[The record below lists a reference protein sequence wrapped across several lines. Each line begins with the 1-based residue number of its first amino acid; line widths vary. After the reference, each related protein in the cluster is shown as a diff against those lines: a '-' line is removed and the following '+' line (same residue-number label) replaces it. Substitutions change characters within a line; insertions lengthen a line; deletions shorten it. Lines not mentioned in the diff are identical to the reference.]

1 MNFNTK
7 ETLIGLQCLGLDL
20 ENGISTEILVKELE
34 DLTGIRQV
42 SNGSKV
48 IRRDCPTFSK
58 FKYEISYGVNGEVI
72 SYTFKGYKNSSDLI
86 TEHSQDIL
94 RLKDKIKSLQES
106 IEDLEF
112 AILDIITQDSFIR
125 IAVKPRGL
133 ARGYKAAIR

>member
-20 ENGISTEILVKELE
+20 ETGKSTEILVKELE

-42 SNGSKV
+42 SNGSRI
-48 IRRDCPTFSK
+48 IRRDCATFSK
-58 FKYEISYGVNGEVI
+58 FKYQISYGVNGEVI
-72 SYTFKGYKNSSDLI
+72 SYIFNGYKDSSDLI

-94 RLKDKIKSLQES
+94 RLKDKIKSLYES

-112 AILDIITQDSFIR
+112 ATLDILTQDEFKFS
-125 IAVKPRGL
+125 KEDLGL
-133 ARGYKAAIR
+133 

>member
-20 ENGISTEILVKELE
+20 ETGKSTEILVKELE

-42 SNGSKV
+42 SNGSRI
-48 IRRDCPTFSK
+48 IRRDCAIFSK
-58 FKYEISYGVNGEVI
+58 FKYQISYGVNGEVI
-72 SYTFKGYKNSSDLI
+72 SYIFNGYKDSSDLI

-94 RLKDKIKSLQES
+94 RLKDKIKSLYEN

-112 AILDIITQDSFIR
+112 AMLDILTQDEFKFSKEDL
-125 IAVKPRGL
+125 VL
-133 ARGYKAAIR
+133 

>member
-20 ENGISTEILVKELE
+20 ETGKSTEISVKELE

-42 SNGSKV
+42 SNGSRI
-48 IRRDCPTFSK
+48 IRRDCATFSK
-58 FKYEISYGVNGEVI
+58 FKYQISYGVNGEVI
-72 SYTFKGYKNSSDLI
+72 SYTFNGYKASSDLI

-94 RLKDKIKSLQES
+94 RLKDKIKSLYEN

-112 AILDIITQDSFIR
+112 AMLDILTQDEFKFS
-125 IAVKPRGL
+125 KEDLGL
-133 ARGYKAAIR
+133 

>member
-20 ENGISTEILVKELE
+20 ETGKSTEILVKELE

-42 SNGSKV
+42 SNGSRI
-48 IRRDCPTFSK
+48 IRRDCATFSK
-58 FKYEISYGVNGEVI
+58 FKYQISYGVNGEVI
-72 SYTFKGYKNSSDLI
+72 SYTFSGYKDSSDLI

-94 RLKDKIKSLQES
+94 RLKDKIKSLYEN

-112 AILDIITQDSFIR
+112 AMLGILTQDEFKFSKEDL
-125 IAVKPRGL
+125 VL
-133 ARGYKAAIR
+133 

>member
-20 ENGISTEILVKELE
+20 ETGNSTEILVKELE

-42 SNGSKV
+42 SNGSRI
-48 IRRDCPTFSK
+48 IRRDCATFSK
-58 FKYEISYGVNGEVI
+58 FKYQISYGVNGEVI
-72 SYTFKGYKNSSDLI
+72 SYIFNGYKDSSDLI

-94 RLKDKIKSLQES
+94 RLKDKIKCLYEN

-112 AILDIITQDSFIR
+112 AMLDILTQDEFKFSKEDL
-125 IAVKPRGL
+125 VL
-133 ARGYKAAIR
+133 

>member
-20 ENGISTEILVKELE
+20 ETGKSTEILVKELE

-42 SNGSKV
+42 SNGSRI
-48 IRRDCPTFSK
+48 IRRDCATFSK
-58 FKYEISYGVNGEVI
+58 FKYQISYGVNGEVI
-72 SYTFKGYKNSSDLI
+72 SYIFNGYKDSSDLI

-94 RLKDKIKSLQES
+94 RLKDKIKCLYEN

-112 AILDIITQDSFIR
+112 AMLDILTQDGFKFS
-125 IAVKPRGL
+125 KEDLGL
-133 ARGYKAAIR
+133 

>member
-7 ETLIGLQCLGLDL
+7 QTLIGLQCLGLDL
-20 ENGISTEILVKELE
+20 ETGKSTEIFVKELE

-42 SNGSKV
+42 SNGSKI
-48 IRRDCPTFSK
+48 IRRDCLTFSK
-58 FKYEISYGVNGEVI
+58 LKYEISYGVNGEVI

-106 IEDLEF
+106 IEDLDF
-112 AILDIITQDSFIR
+112 TILDIITQDSFTFG
-125 IAVKPRGL
+125 KEDLGL
-133 ARGYKAAIR
+133 

>member
-20 ENGISTEILVKELE
+20 ETGKSTEILVKELE

-42 SNGSKV
+42 SNGSRI
-48 IRRDCPTFSK
+48 IRRDCAAFSK
-58 FKYEISYGVNGEVI
+58 FKYQISYGVNGEVI
-72 SYTFKGYKNSSDLI
+72 SYIFNGYKDSSDLI

-94 RLKDKIKSLQES
+94 RLKDKIKYLYEN

-112 AILDIITQDSFIR
+112 AMLDILTQDEFKFS
-125 IAVKPRGL
+125 KEDLGL
-133 ARGYKAAIR
+133 

>member
-20 ENGISTEILVKELE
+20 ETGKSTEILVKELE

-42 SNGSKV
+42 SNGSRI
-48 IRRDCPTFSK
+48 IRRDCAAFSK
-58 FKYEISYGVNGEVI
+58 FKYQISYGVNGEVI
-72 SYTFKGYKNSSDLI
+72 SYTFTGYKDSSDLI

-94 RLKDKIKSLQES
+94 RLKDKIKSLYEN

-112 AILDIITQDSFIR
+112 AMLNILTQEEFKFSKEDL
-125 IAVKPRGL
+125 GL
-133 ARGYKAAIR
+133 

>member
-20 ENGISTEILVKELE
+20 ETGNSTEILVKELE

-42 SNGSKV
+42 SNGSRI
-48 IRRDCPTFSK
+48 IRRDCATFSK
-58 FKYEISYGVNGEVI
+58 FKYQISYGVNGEVI
-72 SYTFKGYKNSSDLI
+72 SYIFNGYKDSSDLI

-94 RLKDKIKSLQES
+94 RLKDKIKYLYEN

-112 AILDIITQDSFIR
+112 AMLDILTQDEFKFS
-125 IAVKPRGL
+125 KEDLGL
-133 ARGYKAAIR
+133 

>member
-20 ENGISTEILVKELE
+20 ETGKSTEILVKELE

-42 SNGSKV
+42 SNGSRI
-48 IRRDCPTFSK
+48 IRRDCATFSK
-58 FKYEISYGVNGEVI
+58 FKYQISYGVNGEVI
-72 SYTFKGYKNSSDLI
+72 SYIFNGYKDSSDLI

-94 RLKDKIKSLQES
+94 RLKDKIKCLYEN

-112 AILDIITQDSFIR
+112 AMLDILTQDEFKFSKEDLG
-125 IAVKPRGL
+125 V
-133 ARGYKAAIR
+133 

>member
-20 ENGISTEILVKELE
+20 ETGKSTEIFVKELE

-94 RLKDKIKSLQES
+94 ILKDKIKSLYER

-112 AILDIITQDSFIR
+112 AMLDIMTQDEFTFS
-125 IAVKPRGL
+125 KEDLGL
-133 ARGYKAAIR
+133 

>member
-20 ENGISTEILVKELE
+20 ETGKSTEILVKELE

-42 SNGSKV
+42 SNGSRI
-48 IRRDCPTFSK
+48 IRRECGTISK
-58 FKYEISYGVNGEVI
+58 FKYQISYGVNGEVI
-72 SYTFKGYKNSSDLI
+72 SYTFNGYKDSSDLI

-94 RLKDKIKSLQES
+94 RLKDKIKCLYEN

-112 AILDIITQDSFIR
+112 AMLDILTQDEFKFS
-125 IAVKPRGL
+125 KEDLGL
-133 ARGYKAAIR
+133 

>member
-20 ENGISTEILVKELE
+20 ETGKSTEILVKELE

-42 SNGSKV
+42 SNGSRI
-48 IRRDCPTFSK
+48 IRRDCATFSK
-58 FKYEISYGVNGEVI
+58 FKYQISYGVNGEVI
-72 SYTFKGYKNSSDLI
+72 SYIFNGYKDSSDLI

-94 RLKDKIKSLQES
+94 RLKDKIKCLYEN

-112 AILDIITQDSFIR
+112 AMLDILTQDEFKFSKEDLVF
-125 IAVKPRGL
+125 
-133 ARGYKAAIR
+133 

>member
-20 ENGISTEILVKELE
+20 ETGKSTEILVKELE

-42 SNGSKV
+42 SNGSRI
-48 IRRDCPTFSK
+48 IRRDCATFSK
-58 FKYEISYGVNGEVI
+58 FKYQIYYVVNGEVI
-72 SYTFKGYKNSSDLI
+72 SYTFNGYKDSSDLI

-94 RLKDKIKSLQES
+94 RLKDKIKSLYEN

-112 AILDIITQDSFIR
+112 AMLDILTQDEFKFS
-125 IAVKPRGL
+125 KEDLGL
-133 ARGYKAAIR
+133 

>member
-20 ENGISTEILVKELE
+20 ETGESTEILVKELE

-42 SNGSKV
+42 SNGSRI
-48 IRRDCPTFSK
+48 IRRDCATFSK
-58 FKYEISYGVNGEVI
+58 FKYQISYGVNGEVI
-72 SYTFKGYKNSSDLI
+72 SYIFNGYKDSSDLI

-94 RLKDKIKSLQES
+94 RLKDKVKSLYEN

-112 AILDIITQDSFIR
+112 AMLDILTQDEFKFS
-125 IAVKPRGL
+125 KEDLGL
-133 ARGYKAAIR
+133 

>member
-20 ENGISTEILVKELE
+20 ETGKSTEILVKELE

-42 SNGSKV
+42 SNGSRI
-48 IRRDCPTFSK
+48 IRRDCATFSK
-58 FKYEISYGVNGEVI
+58 FKYQISYGVNGEVI
-72 SYTFKGYKNSSDLI
+72 SYIFNGYKDSSDLI

-94 RLKDKIKSLQES
+94 RLKDKIKCLYEN

-112 AILDIITQDSFIR
+112 AMLDILTQDEFKFS
-125 IAVKPRGL
+125 KENLGL
-133 ARGYKAAIR
+133 

>member
-20 ENGISTEILVKELE
+20 ETGKSKEISVKELE

-42 SNGSKV
+42 SNGSRI
-48 IRRDCPTFSK
+48 IRRDCATFSK
-58 FKYEISYGVNGEVI
+58 FKYQISYGVNGEVI
-72 SYTFKGYKNSSDLI
+72 SYTFNGYKDSSDLI

-94 RLKDKIKSLQES
+94 RLKDKIKSLYEN

-112 AILDIITQDSFIR
+112 AMLDILTQDEFKFS
-125 IAVKPRGL
+125 KEDLGL
-133 ARGYKAAIR
+133 

>member
-20 ENGISTEILVKELE
+20 ETGKSTEIFVSELE

-42 SNGSKV
+42 SNGSKI

-72 SYTFKGYKNSSDLI
+72 SYTFNGYKDSTDLI
-86 TEHSQDIL
+86 SEHSQDIL

-112 AILDIITQDSFIR
+112 AMLDILTQDHFTFG
-125 IAVKPRGL
+125 KEDLGL
-133 ARGYKAAIR
+133 

>member
-20 ENGISTEILVKELE
+20 ENGISTEIYVKELE

-42 SNGSKV
+42 SNGSRI

-58 FKYEISYGVNGEVI
+58 FKYSISYGVNGEVI
-72 SYTFKGYKNSSDLI
+72 SYSFHGYKDSTDLLK
-86 TEHSQDIL
+86 EYSQDIL
-94 RLKDKIKSLQES
+94 RLKDKIKSLCEN

-112 AILDIITQDSFIR
+112 AMLDVITQEHFSFC
-125 IAVKPRGL
+125 KEDLGL
-133 ARGYKAAIR
+133 